1 MLYMCYTKEGEN
13 DIMKH
18 FTWKILFVLTVA
30 FVLFGCQK
38 MNQFTPQEVIK
49 NVLVSEDDISYYG
62 EVEYII
68 TEKGEE
74 QLNMFIKEWRHNEKQ
89 RLEIDN
95 EGENI
100 VTIKD
105 GIDMIIYDE
114 NEQSA
119 YTMDHLEMEQLYI
132 NPREELDM
140 LLDMIKDTHDIEIV
154 GDTQLLGRKAFH
166 LVANPKEGSNSLF
179 GEQELWIDKE
189 YWMVLKMKSMSG
201 DNASHLTYKDIQFH
215 PKMEDAIFQLDLPEG
230 ITIENLDDQASQ
242 EEITLKELPSKM
254 GLDILYIPN
263 EKEHE
268 IGTITYTEATDE
280 PFGYKEITIDYK
292 QQGLPLMT
300 LTIFNLA
307 DEEILDEGMNDNKD
321 ALDELDDYAENV
333 QKETIR
339 RKKGYYFEL
348 DSLRSISWD
357 EDDFSYSIDII
368 DPNVTIDEVLEWT
381 EKMEHP

>member
-189 YWMVLKMKSMSG
+189 YWMVLKMKMTSG
-201 DNASHLTYKDIQFH
+201 DIVNNAEFKKIQF
-215 PKMEDAIFQLDLPEG
+215 
-230 ITIENLDDQASQ
+230 N
-242 EEITLKELPSKM
+242 
-254 GLDILYIPN
+254 
-263 EKEHE
+263 
-268 IGTITYTEATDE
+268 
-280 PFGYKEITIDYK
+280 
-292 QQGLPLMT
+292 
-300 LTIFNLA
+300 
-307 DEEILDEGMNDNKD
+307 
-321 ALDELDDYAENV
+321 
-333 QKETIR
+333 
-339 RKKGYYFEL
+339 
-348 DSLRSISWD
+348 
-357 EDDFSYSIDII
+357 
-368 DPNVTIDEVLEWT
+368 
-381 EKMEHP
+381 